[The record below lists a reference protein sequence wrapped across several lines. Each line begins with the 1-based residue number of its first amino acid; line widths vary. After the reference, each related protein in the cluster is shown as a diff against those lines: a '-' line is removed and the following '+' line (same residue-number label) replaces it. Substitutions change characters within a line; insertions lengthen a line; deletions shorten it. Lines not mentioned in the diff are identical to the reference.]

1 MKKLS
6 FIAVF
11 MAALTIIGFSA
22 TGCSDKKPAA
32 VADSAN
38 TDTLVADTQA
48 MDSTE
53 ALIEETPMPK
63 AADELF
69 DDFIFNFAANC
80 CFLTTTVSTRIWL
93 RNHMNQTG
101 TKER

>member
-69 DDFIFNFAANC
+69 DDFIFN
-80 CFLTTTVSTRIWL
+80 LSLIHISEPTRL
-93 RNHMNQTG
+93 QRSSRMPSSA
-101 TKER
+101 

>member
-38 TDTLVADTQA
+38 TDTLVDRK
-48 MDSTE
+48 S
-53 ALIEETPMPK
+53 
-63 AADELF
+63 
-69 DDFIFNFAANC
+69 
-80 CFLTTTVSTRIWL
+80 VV
-93 RNHMNQTG
+93 
-101 TKER
+101 